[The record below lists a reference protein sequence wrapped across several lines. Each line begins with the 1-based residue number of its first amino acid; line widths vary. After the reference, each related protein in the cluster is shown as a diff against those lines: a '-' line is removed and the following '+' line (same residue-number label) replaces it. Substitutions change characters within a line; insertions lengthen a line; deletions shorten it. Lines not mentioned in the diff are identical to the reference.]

1 MKENSLIA
9 VGADTTKP
17 DYDYAQNVTVKAY
30 CLKEGQETSTVVYGM
45 NKNVETTVSVK
56 KESGKIYIH
65 VETEKNCKVVLV
77 DERVENTEG
86 AAWEMQDGN
95 CVVSFEK
102 SGDVICLL

>member
-1 MKENSLIA
+1 MIA

-17 DYDYAQNVTVKAY
+17 YYDYAQNVTVKAY

-56 KESGKIYIH
+56 KESGKIFIH
-65 VETEKNCKVVLV
+65 VEAAKPCKVVLV
-77 DERVENTEG
+77 DEHVENTEG